1 MDFRRAAGL
10 LLALGLAGPLLAGC
24 AGTPPITNQVDTFGS
39 TACSRPLVLWPAIG
53 KQEKAYVLEQGKLF
67 QQQTGVGIQ
76 ILDIPFD
83 DTLRKFVQAVPS
95 GKGPDILLG
104 PSDWGGLLAEGG
116 YVADLTDRYDTS
128 TYLENT
134 VKAGTY
140 AGRLWSV
147 PKSFEVVA
155 QYYNTKLTPEPPQ
168 SFEQIKAIQG
178 LQGGQYALAYDITNL
193 YFSAPFLYA
202 VGGQFFDE
210 NGKFVLTEE
219 AATQWLTELRDLQA
233 GAALPREVT
242 SESAVTLFNGGNSAT
257 YYSGPWDV
265 ETLKGS
271 EATWKVADLPSVGGK
286 QAQPFLGTKQMW
298 IPASSPC
305 QGAALAFTQFINRPE
320 SDIAWVRDVNPAF
333 LPATK
338 AVYDDPL
345 LAGDENIQAFVRQ
358 AESATPFPNSP
369 AVGQIWTP
377 GLDALTEVINQGADP
392 AAAAKKMVSTI
403 ADNIEETYG
412 DTLGAANPQNLEQL
426 ALLSHQ
432 TASRKE
438 Q

>member
-1 MDFRRAAGL
+1 MDLRRAARL
-10 LLALGLAGPLLAGC
+10 LIALALAAPLLAAC
-24 AGTPPITNQVDTFGS
+24 GTPPITNQVDTFGS
-39 TACSRPLVLWPAIG
+39 SACNRPLVMWPAIG

-67 QQQTGVGIQ
+67 EQQTGVGLR

-104 PSDWGGLLAEGG
+104 PADWGGLLAEGG

-128 TYLENT
+128 AFLENT
-134 VKAGTY
+134 VAGGTY

-155 QYYNTKLTPEPPQ
+155 QYYNTALTPEPPA
-168 SFEQIKAIQG
+168 SLEEIKAIQN

-202 VGGQFFDE
+202 VGGEFFDE

-219 AATQWLTELRDLQA
+219 ATTKWLTELRDLQG

-242 SESAVTLFNGGNSAT
+242 SESAVTLFNGGNSAS

-265 ETLKGS
+265 ETLKDS
-271 EATWKVADLPSVGGK
+271 EATWKVADLPSVGGQK
-286 QAQPFLGTKQMW
+286 AQPFLGTKQMW

-305 QGAALAFTQFINRPE
+305 QGAALAFTQFISRPE
-320 SDIAWVRDVNPAF
+320 SDLAWVRDVNPAF

-338 AVYDDPL
+338 AVYEDPL
-345 LAGDENIQAFVRQ
+345 LAEDENIQAFVRQ

-392 AAAAKKMVSTI
+392 AAAAKKMVTTI
-403 ADNIEETYG
+403 ATNIEETYG
-412 DTLGAANPQNLEQL
+412 DTLGATSPQNLEYL
-426 ALLSHQ
+426 ASLSRQ
-432 TASRKE
+432 AASRKE